1 MAPQVHTGAPSGS
14 SRASGNRDWSSWRL
28 RSSDL
33 ASGVIGGPLSPYRS
47 TSGSP
52 PLVLPLQPQVL
63 WCPLSPPL
71 EVQGH
76 PRRFGEVGALGAVI
90 LVYYPIATPK
100 DAIGETTKECPD
112 HLAELPEGPYNFPGD
127 IPRSTGPSACFWR
140 SCTTRLLIF
149 DSEIPFISPIS
160 QRRGNKLHWKGTPI
174 LLQTHQ

>member
-1 MAPQVHTGAPSGS
+1 MEAPEQRFGLRCHWWTLVTIPEDIRKSPAGPTTATTSPLVSLEPSAGS
-14 SRASGNRDWSSWRL
+14 ARPSRAIWRSW
-28 RSSDL
+28 
-33 ASGVIGGPLSPYRS
+33 G
-47 TSGSP
+47 
-52 PLVLPLQPQVL
+52 
-63 WCPLSPPL
+63 
-71 EVQGH
+71 
-76 PRRFGEVGALGAVI
+76 PRRCYFWCTTHC
-90 LVYYPIATPK
+90 YPK

-160 QRRGNKLHWKGTPI
+160 QRRGNKSHWKGTPI